1 MTRDDFMQE
10 YITKKELLEQMNIS
24 YGQLY
29 RWKRIGLIPESWFIK
44 RPSSTGQET
53 ILPRKKIVK
62 RIQDITSLME
72 KYSLDEI
79 VSRFAFNITADVIAF
94 EDLYKSKHLSAEY
107 VNAVG
112 NYFKKPGYNAIE
124 YMMIICC
131 ADVAK
136 KERFTTRQ
144 YVDLL
149 RYALPV
155 AQKCEKLET
164 RCLFFAAGGDYHLA
178 TLDSNV
184 DIRFDMGLRI
194 MGDYNFE
201 TMWDRLKN
209 EF

>member
-1 MTRDDFMQE
+1 MQE
-10 YITKKELLEQMNIS
+10 YITKKELLEEMNIS

-29 RWKRIGLIPESWFIK
+29 RWKRMGMIPESWFIK

-62 RIQDITSLME
+62 RVQDIQAMMASHSLE
-72 KYSLDEI
+72 HI
-79 VSRFAFNITADVIAF
+79 AARFSFRPDADVIEF
-94 EDLYKSKHLSAEY
+94 ENLYKSRHLSAEY
-107 VNAVG
+107 VSALG
-112 NYFKKPGYNAIE
+112 NYFKKPGYTAVE

-155 AQKCEKLET
+155 AQKCKKVET
-164 RCLFFAAGGDYHLA
+164 RCLFFAAGGDYHIGL
-178 TLDSNV
+178 LDNTAA
-184 DIRFDMGLRI
+184 ITFDMGLRI

-201 TMWDRLKN
+201 TMWDKLK
-209 EF
+209 EEL